1 MGELIFRINGVTRR
15 RSRRF
20 RKVAHQSYPI
30 AKIATWFI
38 SVGIG
43 TYVVGLVLPY
53 MAAIIVGSHMGSN
66 SVAQGKIRKELGACQ
81 LTIPVGYLKTGI

>member
-1 MGELIFRINGVTRR
+1 MGELIFRENGVTRR
-15 RSRRF
+15 QSRRF
-20 RKVAHQSYPI
+20 KKVAHQSYPI

-43 TYVVGLVLPY
+43 AYVVSLVLPY

-66 SVAQGKIRKELGACQ
+66 SVAQVKTKIELGA
-81 LTIPVGYLKTGI
+81 